1 MINKLN
7 NFNVRVYGILE
18 LDNYIL
24 ITDEIKD
31 GIKMTKF
38 PGGGLEFG
46 EGLESALI
54 REFEEELNIKIKVG
68 GLIYIND
75 FLQVSSF
82 KNNEQLLS
90 VYYHVSHLCKTKIP
104 TVDFPFEKLNSNDQ
118 CFRWVKKNELNQNDF
133 TFAIDKVIA
142 DKLRNE

>member
-54 REFEEELNIKIKVG
+54 REFEEELNIKIKLG
-68 GLIYIND
+68 DLIYIND

>member
-68 GLIYIND
+68 DLIYIND